1 MNRIELDQY
10 LDRIG
15 FSKFGSYRKSFKLDI
30 PLSSLNGIESV
41 TDILIDEHHETEL
54 FIKNTFNSNKMEV
67 L

>member
-15 FSKFGSYRKSFKLDI
+15 FPKFGTYRKSFKLDI

-41 TDILIDEHHETEL
+41 TDILIDEYHETEL